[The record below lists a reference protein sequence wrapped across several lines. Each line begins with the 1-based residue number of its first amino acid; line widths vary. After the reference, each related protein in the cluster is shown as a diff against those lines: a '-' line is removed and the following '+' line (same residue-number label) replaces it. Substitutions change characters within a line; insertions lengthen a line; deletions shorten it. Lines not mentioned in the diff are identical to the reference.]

1 MKTNDEYIKQVYSRI
16 QQKNEKRNA
25 AKKLAKNAVSCIM
38 TVVCLSAVAVALPL
52 IIRLT
57 RANDPKFDG
66 AESIPSETGSPEN
79 APAMTVS
86 INGVE
91 IFDRE
96 NAENLAVFLES
107 LESGH
112 TSENGTDS
120 GSENTDKA
128 ADAML
133 ICINRYENTK
143 KYTVYENTVS
153 DASGHSYR
161 LSCEEMAALESL
173 ISKALG

>member
-25 AKKLAKNAVSCIM
+25 SKKLAKNAVSCIL

-57 RANDPKFDG
+57 RANDPKLDG
-66 AESIPSETGSPEN
+66 AESISSETGSPEN
-79 APAMTVS
+79 ASAVTVN

-91 IFDRE
+91 ISDRE

-161 LSCEEMAALESL
+161 LSGEEMAALESL

>member
-1 MKTNDEYIKQVYSRI
+1 M
-16 QQKNEKRNA
+16 
-25 AKKLAKNAVSCIM
+25 
-38 TVVCLSAVAVALPL
+38 VCLSAVAVALPL
-52 IIRLT
+52 IIPLT

-107 LESGH
+107 LESSH

-120 GSENTDKA
+120 DSENTDKA
-128 ADAML
+128 TDTML
-133 ICINRYENTK
+133 ICINKYGNTK
-143 KYTVYENTVS
+143 KYTVYENIAADS
-153 DASGHSYR
+153 SGHSYR